1 MKIICQNCG
10 RRIEVIERVGF
21 RDVCQSCDAWLHS
34 CVHCRFWSGSNC
46 TEPSA
51 DKVGDPEAQNF
62 CEWYKER
69 AQPFDQAHGPESV
82 EGVAGRS
89 AQECEGRAEAEE
101 LWKKLT
107 KK

>member
-1 MKIICQNCG
+1 MKIFCSNCG
-10 RRIEVIERVGF
+10 GEIEVIEKVGF
-21 RDVCQSCDAWLHS
+21 RDTCQSCDAWLHS

-51 DKVGDPEAQNF
+51 DRVSDPEAQNF
-62 CEWYKER
+62 CEWYQER
-69 AQPFDQAHGPESV
+69 AQPFDQAQDSEPV
-82 EGVAGRS
+82 EEGAGRGVKKG
-89 AQECEGRAEAEE
+89 EGRVEAEE